1 MDISRTNIVVQ
12 QVFGQL
18 LCHSFGQCRHQ
29 HTLFF
34 LCTDYNLVHQVI
46 NLILRWAHLYLWIEQ
61 TSRTNKLFND
71 NTFRF
76 SQLEVS
82 WGSRHIDYLMNQI
95 MKLLETKWTVVK
107 GCRKSETIFHK
118 IFLSGTVTTIHCWNL
133 RYTHM
138 TLIYHHQVIFWEKV

>member
-1 MDISRTNIVVQ
+1 MTAEETFFIGIKDSNQWNLWQVQSFTQEIDTHKDIIDTRTKVINNLDTVKAGYITMDISRTDIVIQ

-29 HTLFF
+29 NTLFL
-34 LCTDYNLVHQVI
+34 LCTDNDFVHQVV

-71 NTFRF
+71 NTFWF

-82 WGSRHIDYLMNQI
+82 WSSRHIDNLMN
-95 MKLLETKWTVVK
+95 
-107 GCRKSETIFHK
+107 
-118 IFLSGTVTTIHCWNL
+118 
-133 RYTHM
+133 
-138 TLIYHHQVIFWEKV
+138 